1 MPNPL
6 AQTDRQEDFLRALRE
21 AEGTPVDPQTLLL
34 FLLSLALIVA
44 VAYWLQQRSET
55 RPSAAASTAPSAH
68 PPRPKRRVLRN
79 ARRLERDVARE
90 LGLSR
95 ADQRKLEHHAK
106 RLGVAH
112 PMVLLLCPSLTKAA
126 AAPRPAE
133 TPRTADASRPADVS
147 RPAGDVS
154 SSATPPAATS
164 RAMP

>member
-55 RPSAAASTAPSAH
+55 RPSAAASPSPA
-68 PPRPKRRVLRN
+68 RPKRRVLRN

-95 ADQRKLEHHAK
+95 ADQRKLEHHAR
-106 RLGVAH
+106 RLGVVH

-126 AAPRPAE
+126 AATRPVESPRPAD
-133 TPRTADASRPADVS
+133 TSRPTDVS
-147 RPAGDVS
+147 RPAGDAP
-154 SSATPPAATS
+154 SSATRPAATS
-164 RAMP
+164 HATP